1 MTLVLELRSVSKRLG
16 TFAFNDLSLN
26 VEKGEYFVLLGPS
39 GVGKTILLEMIAGL
53 IRPDQGRIF
62 WRGQDITLLPPE
74 KRKFAMMYQDYNLF
88 GHLDVAGN
96 IGYGLAATGVPR
108 SEAKNRIATA
118 ADQLGIQSLLDR
130 RIGTLSGGEQQRVAL
145 ARALV
150 TRPQIVLLDEPLCS
164 LDNQYRLQLRKQLKQ
179 LQRQTG
185 TTWVHVTHD
194 LEEAM
199 TLGDRIGVILQN
211 RLCQVGTVEELFRSP
226 SDYEISRF
234 LGMQNVFPASWQS
247 EGVCHVSG
255 VEIHAIGAGPTTSY
269 LWIKPEEILLS
280 RQPFDSSALN
290 QFPCKV
296 GGWEYRD
303 SLLAVRMDCKTLN
316 LVALITH
323 ASFEHLQISEGTELY
338 ATFKSSAVHC
348 F

>member
-1 MTLVLELRSVSKRLG
+1 MLELRSVSKRLG
-16 TFAFNDLSLN
+16 TFAITDLSLDI
-26 VEKGEYFVLLGPS
+26 EKGEYFVLLGPS
-39 GVGKTILLEMIAGL
+39 GAGKTILLEIIAGL

-62 WRGQDITLLPPE
+62 WRGQDITHLPPE

-88 GHLDVAGN
+88 GHLNVAGN

-108 SEAKNRIATA
+108 PEAKSRVAGEA
-118 ADQLGIQSLLDR
+118 EQLGIQPLLDR
-130 RIGTLSGGEQQRVAL
+130 RIDTLSGGEQQRVAL

-150 TRPQIVLLDEPLCS
+150 TRPEIVLLDEPLCA
-164 LDNQYRLQLRKQLKQ
+164 LDNQYRLQLRRQLKQ
-179 LQRQTG
+179 LQRRAG

-211 RLCQVGTVEELFRSP
+211 RLCQVGTAEELFRSP
-226 SDYEISRF
+226 SDYEIARF
-234 LGMQNVFPASWQS
+234 LGMQNVFPARWRG
-247 EGVCHVSG
+247 EGVCRASG
-255 VEIHAIGAGPTTSY
+255 VEIHAIGADSTTSY

-296 GGWEYRD
+296 SGWEHRD
-303 SLLAVRMDCKTLN
+303 SLLAVRMACKTLN
-316 LVALITH
+316 LVALITY
-323 ASFEHLQISEGTELY
+323 ASFEHLEISEGTEVY